1 LRLDEKPRI
10 GRKHQTYANCPLP
23 TPEDRLL
30 FILVY
35 LKTNNLQVI
44 QGELFG
50 MPQNKTNQWIHTLLP
65 VLQATL
71 RTLGDV
77 PARSMEE
84 LAQRLG
90 RSMVLDLSPPTPEV
104 STVSL
109 PTSSPAVEQEKHER
123 VSPPPFCH
131 DGTERRIQRPKD
143 QNEQK
148 SHDSGKK
155 KCHTVKNVL
164 LVDKQLKI
172 QFLSQTH
179 PGTVHDKRI
188 ADATPYPLPQGSSL
202 LQDLGF
208 LGFTLDGV
216 LIEMPIK
223 KPKKRALTDEQKRA
237 NRARARRRVAIE
249 HVNSSVKRC
258 RTLKDVCRLFISG
271 IRDLVIEI
279 GCALHN
285 FRLRLDPWLPIPESE

>member
-1 LRLDEKPRI
+1 MKILRLDGKPRI
-10 GRKHQTYANCPLP
+10 GRKHQTYVNCPLP

-90 RSMVLDLSPPTPEV
+90 RSVVLDLSPPTPEV

-123 VSPPPFCH
+123 VSHPLFVMMEQR
-131 DGTERRIQRPKD
+131 DGSSARKTKMNRKAIIAAR
-143 QNEQK
+143 
-148 SHDSGKK
+148 
-155 KCHTVKNVL
+155 KNV
-164 LVDKQLKI
+164 
-172 QFLSQTH
+172 T
-179 PGTVHDKRI
+179 R
-188 ADATPYPLPQGSSL
+188 
-202 LQDLGF
+202 
-208 LGFTLDGV
+208 
-216 LIEMPIK
+216 
-223 KPKKRALTDEQKRA
+223 
-237 NRARARRRVAIE
+237 
-249 HVNSSVKRC
+249 
-258 RTLKDVCRLFISG
+258 
-271 IRDLVIEI
+271 
-279 GCALHN
+279 
-285 FRLRLDPWLPIPESE
+285 